1 MALTKTQVSKLYVAV
16 FGRASEGEGNSY
28 WQKQAGNIS
37 SIANKMLATQAAK
50 DYFGTTLNNNQS
62 FIEFIYKNTLNKT
75 YEQDP
80 NGIKYWTSL
89 LDKGTSKGDV
99 VKMMI
104 EAIDSYAPGGKN
116 YNANDTIT
124 QKAYNQFI
132 NRVEVSNYTADKVTK
147 APSDY
152 TKSMSFNKDLV
163 VTDSK
168 TTLQNAKTNVDKI
181 SSSSSSNTGST
192 TKPAI
197 YVESKVSTDEGNDGT
212 IDWVTNYTYKFENG
226 VLNQYSNGELEAQ
239 YVYDSKGN
247 MIEERSISDGD
258 VYSTTYYT
266 YNSNNQLA
274 TMKDNGEYYDINANF
289 AWSSNGVVATG
300 SLSYGGESI
309 SYKTVGTGLNAQ
321 KNAPLQSI
329 VYLDGEKESISY
341 YTYDSK
347 GNETKMLEDED
358 ANGTIDYAYY
368 TDWILL

>member
-1 MALTKTQVSKLYVAV
+1 MALTKTQVSKLYVAI

-99 VKMMI
+99 VNMMI

-132 NRVEVSNYTADKVTK
+132 NRVEVSNYTADNVAK

-168 TTLQNAKTNVDKI
+168 TTLQNAKTNIDKI
-181 SSSSSSNTGST
+181 SSSNLNEYDYEFLNGTFTNTGKSDIVLTDLGFNVSGNLTVEGEYISFTMKGTFEKGISVSSN
-192 TKPAI
+192 
-197 YVESKVSTDEGNDGT
+197 VGNEKISGFDFP
-212 IDWVTNYTYKFENG
+212 DQ
-226 VLNQYSNGELEAQ
+226 VLS
-239 YVYDSKGN
+239 
-247 MIEERSISDGD
+247 
-258 VYSTTYYT
+258 
-266 YNSNNQLA
+266 
-274 TMKDNGEYYDINANF
+274 
-289 AWSSNGVVATG
+289 
-300 SLSYGGESI
+300 
-309 SYKTVGTGLNAQ
+309 
-321 KNAPLQSI
+321 
-329 VYLDGEKESISY
+329 
-341 YTYDSK
+341 TYDSIYL
-347 GNETKMLEDED
+347 NDFLPTSYYMDIPD
-358 ANGTIDYAYY
+358 ASGTMDMELSIY
-368 TDWILL
+368 TTVGVFTDDVMVYI

>member
-1 MALTKTQVSKLYVAV
+1 MALTKTQVSKLYVAI

-181 SSSSSSNTGST
+181 SSSTLDNYDYEFLNGTFTNTGKSD
-192 TKPAI
+192 I
-197 YVESKVSTDEGNDGT
+197 IMTDLGFDVNAKMT
-212 IDWVTNYTYKFENG
+212 IE
-226 VLNQYSNGELEAQ
+226 
-239 YVYDSKGN
+239 
-247 MIEERSISDGD
+247 
-258 VYSTTYYT
+258 
-266 YNSNNQLA
+266 
-274 TMKDNGEYYDINANF
+274 GEYISFNMKGTF
-289 AWSSNGVVATG
+289 EKGIFVTSNLGNEKIPSIDFPDQV
-300 SLSYGGESI
+300 LSTNESI
-309 SYKTVGTGLNAQ
+309 YLNDFLPTKYYMDIPDASGTMDMEISIYTTVGVFTDDTM
-321 KNAPLQSI
+321 
-329 VYLDGEKESISY
+329 VYI
-341 YTYDSK
+341 
-347 GNETKMLEDED
+347 
-358 ANGTIDYAYY
+358 
-368 TDWILL
+368 